1 MGSEERK
8 GVHPRGMTSAH
19 ADWHLQAQLEDDQLS
34 LGAVLRRINPRPHH
48 FCVPLDVKPEGAGNQ
63 WLYLRSWARGF
74 GTSPSKPSRC
84 GGRWRCFWVRGP
96 HGAQVAMKPGL
107 MSGLHAL
114 LPYVCVTFDKA
125 QAFPV
130 PCFPYLP
137 IFIKSAFRIMWQRS
151 EIIKLKLSIKF

>member
-48 FCVPLDVKPEGAGNQ
+48 FCAPRCETRRCRKPVAISPELGQRIRDFPQQAFPLRREMKMFLGKRTPWSTGGHEA
-63 WLYLRSWARGF
+63 WAYEW
-74 GTSPSKPSRC
+74 PPC
-84 GGRWRCFWVRGP
+84 
-96 HGAQVAMKPGL
+96 
-107 MSGLHAL
+107 L
-114 LPYVCVTFDKA
+114 LPYACVTFDKA

-151 EIIKLKLSIKF
+151 EIIKLKLSTKF